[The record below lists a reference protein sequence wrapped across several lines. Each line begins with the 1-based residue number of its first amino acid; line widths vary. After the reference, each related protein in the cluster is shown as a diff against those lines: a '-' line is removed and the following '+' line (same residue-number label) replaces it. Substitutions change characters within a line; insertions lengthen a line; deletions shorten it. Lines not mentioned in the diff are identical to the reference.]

1 MHNTLETQV
10 IVERCCTSDFWRINN
25 YSADNTTAIAVIF
38 KTRPD
43 PVDEQTQVEMR
54 EQAEM
59 DAALAAATKALEV
72 IEVPDVDEEE
82 EEPNRFRRNRRSAG
96 ENAGEEIKASSNG
109 GTDEAGAVKM
119 TAAERRQA
127 RRRAAEGAKKSVS
140 FAEEVQI
147 QEHES

>member
-82 EEPNRFRRNRRSAG
+82 EEPNRFRRNRLSGG
-96 ENAGEEIKASSNG
+96 ENAGGEEIKASSNG

-119 TAAERRQA
+119 APTLEP
-127 RRRAAEGAKKSVS
+127 
-140 FAEEVQI
+140 
-147 QEHES
+147 